1 MTEMLMLG
9 YDYLMFERTAIKIPI
24 YAPLGHLICVGG
36 SNSGKTTSIL
46 YWIYKCRKFNIKW
59 YITDFKRSRDFFGI
73 TSSYAEYE
81 DVYDMIR
88 DFYQEFLE
96 IPEGGA
102 IDGRPRVLL
111 VDEVAGLLMHL
122 SLSKS
127 GKEKADELRSI
138 FSSILMLGRS
148 RKCFIWMVMQRY
160 TASIFPS
167 SSGGADNFYVA
178 VGLGRLSVDGR
189 KGLFAGEHFEGEEKL
204 NYSQGKGIVLIDG
217 QPLKSLI
224 IPTVSK
230 NRLRELLT

>member
-1 MTEMLMLG
+1 MLG
-9 YDYLMFERTAIKIPI
+9 FDYQLFLQTTIKIPI
-24 YAPLGHLICVGG
+24 YAPLGHVICVGG
-36 SNSGKTTSIL
+36 SNSGKTTAVL
-46 YWIYKCRKFNIKW
+46 YWIYKSRDLNIKW
-59 YITDFKRSRDFFGI
+59 YISDFKCSRDFYGI
-73 TSSYAEYE
+73 TEKYAEFE
-81 DVYDMIR
+81 STYDLIHE
-88 DFYQEFLE
+88 FYQEFLSL
-96 IPEGGA
+96 PEGGA
-102 IDGRPRVLL
+102 SDGRPRILL

-148 RKCFIWMVMQRY
+148 RKCFIWMIMQRY

-189 KGLFAGEHFEGEEKL
+189 KGLFAGEHFEGEDKL
-204 NYSQGKGIVLIDG
+204 KYSQGRGIVLIDG

-230 NRLRELLT
+230 KKLKKLIT

>member
-1 MTEMLMLG
+1 MTEMVMLG
-9 YDYLMFERTAIKIPI
+9 YDYLMFERTAIKMPI

-46 YWIYKCRKFNIKW
+46 YWIYKSRKLNIKW
-59 YITDFKRSRDFFGI
+59 YITDFKRSRDFWGI

-102 IDGRPRVLL
+102 SDGRPRILL

-122 SLSKS
+122 SLSKA
-127 GKEKADELRSI
+127 GKEKADELRGI

-148 RKCFIWMVMQRY
+148 RKCYLWMIMQRY
-160 TASIFPS
+160 TASIFPC

-178 VGLGRLSVDGR
+178 VGLGRLTVDGR
-189 KGLFAGEHFEGEEKL
+189 KGLFAGEHFEGEDEL
-204 NYSQGKGIVLIDG
+204 NFSQGNGIVLIDG

-230 NRLRELLT
+230 RKLKELLN